1 MLYSYGITQI
11 GSYHVEKDLVCQ
23 DAHFIRKLS
32 DHFAVAAVAD
42 GLGSESRS
50 DIASK
55 IAAEQSVSYCVE
67 HLNETSSDQ
76 EMLQTIHEA
85 FKTAFQEIQ
94 NTAKSANEEL
104 TEYDTTLSLAVYR
117 DGRLFYGNSG
127 DSGIVVLH
135 SDGLYES
142 VTEQQRDENG
152 YVYPLC
158 FEDKWVFGLK
168 ENVSSVFL
176 ATDGMLETL
185 FPYLLRN
192 ETVTIYVA
200 LARFFMDERLLD
212 FEKIG
217 ENGVRQKMDAFI
229 ASISPT
235 QVNDDKTVLVMV
247 DTDYPS
253 ELQADEYY
261 STPDWAMLKEKHDE
275 AFRRAAYPDLYAN
288 NGE

>member
-1 MLYSYGITQI
+1 M
-11 GSYHVEKDLVCQ
+11 D
-23 DAHFIRKLS
+23 
-32 DHFAVAAVAD
+32 
-42 GLGSESRS
+42 SR
-50 DIASK
+50 
-55 IAAEQSVSYCVE
+55 
-67 HLNETSSDQ
+67 